1 MNTYK
6 SKHKLRS
13 KCLRDLLKYG
23 NYGEGSQQ
31 SPGVISF
38 SFFLTS
44 HSCCLMNTVGYS
56 QDMNEIFLMNIL
68 NLKFLKSKIKK
79 DENLF
84 FQAKEV
90 TNTFIADEY
99 F

>member
-1 MNTYK
+1 
-6 SKHKLRS
+6 
-13 KCLRDLLKYG
+13 
-23 NYGEGSQQ
+23 
-31 SPGVISF
+31 
-38 SFFLTS
+38 
-44 HSCCLMNTVGYS
+44 
-56 QDMNEIFLMNIL
+56 MNIL